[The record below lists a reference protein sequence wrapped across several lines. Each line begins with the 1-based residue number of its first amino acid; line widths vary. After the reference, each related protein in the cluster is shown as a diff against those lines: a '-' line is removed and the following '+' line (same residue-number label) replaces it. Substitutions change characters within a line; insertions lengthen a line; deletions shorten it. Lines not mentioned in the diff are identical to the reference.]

1 MNLLTEKEY
10 DAIQKALDRRHEI
23 TILRELGSYRIV
35 VDVLP
40 APEVWPVPVLIRVQ
54 QWRRRDETGL
64 WLDHMFTTQNF
75 PDVETMRKI
84 LQTEGGLL

>member
-10 DAIQKALDRRHEI
+10 DAIQKALDQRREI

-35 VDVLP
+35 ADVLP
-40 APEVWPVPVLIRVQ
+40 APDVWPVPMLIRVQ
-54 QWRRRDETGL
+54 QWRRRDENGL
-64 WLDHMFTTQNF
+64 WLEHMFTTQNF
-75 PDVETMRKI
+75 PDVEVMRRI